1 MQKKNS
7 KQWVSRKN
15 AFYVSKA
22 FLSYMVII
30 QLQVHR
36 FPLVHVLE
44 SVWIRLNSLIF
55 YFVHRGKRDII
66 RLGPNKEC

>member
-1 MQKKNS
+1 MKK
-7 KQWVSRKN
+7 KLKAVGFKEN